1 MAVKYYC
8 PKCGRRFVDWGAE
21 KLGYKC
27 PGDACDGEVL
37 ILPGSESGDTA
48 EVAHK
53 AKRAKKRKAILP
65 AVSSDIDIPE
75 LEEGFSEDVDL
86 DIEED
91 VDEEA
96 EEDLVPIIA
105 EDEEPVDEV
114 VVVEDVE
121 EVDDESGF
129 NDAIS
134 LDEEPI
140 DLDEE

>member
-21 KLGYKC
+21 KLAYKC
-27 PGDACDGEVL
+27 PGETCEGETL
-37 ILPGSESGDTA
+37 ILPGSESA
-48 EVAHK
+48 ETTDATHK
-53 AKRAKKRKAILP
+53 AKRVKKRKAILP

-75 LEEGFSEDVDL
+75 LEEGFSEDMEL
-86 DIEED
+86 DIEEE

-105 EDEEPVDEV
+105 EDEEPVDDV
-114 VVVEDVE
+114 VAVGEVE
-121 EVDDESGF
+121 EVDEEADF
-129 NDAIS
+129 TDTDS
-134 LDEEPI
+134 LDEESI

>member
-21 KLGYKC
+21 KLAYKC
-27 PGDACDGEVL
+27 PGDACEGEAL
-37 ILPGSESGDTA
+37 ILPGSESA
-48 EVAHK
+48 ETTDAAHK
-53 AKRAKKRKAILP
+53 AKRVKKRKAILP

-75 LEEGFSEDVDL
+75 LEEGFAEDMEL
-86 DIEED
+86 DMEEE

-96 EEDLVPIIA
+96 EEDLVPIIV

-121 EVDDESGF
+121 EVDEDAGF
-129 NDAIS
+129 ADAES

-140 DLDEE
+140 ELDEE